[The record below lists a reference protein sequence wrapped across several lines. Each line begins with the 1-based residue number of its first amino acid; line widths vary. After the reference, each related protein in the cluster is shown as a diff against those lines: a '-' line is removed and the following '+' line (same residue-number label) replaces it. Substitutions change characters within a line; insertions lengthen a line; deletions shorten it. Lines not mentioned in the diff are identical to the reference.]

1 MPGLQDLERFKQSF
15 RTIGDE
21 TGTLGRRGELYE
33 ELPLPEGKLDED
45 LASLIAGE
53 DESEL
58 ESSETETAPEPA
70 GEPGLDEG
78 FDFSAFLDS
87 IPDNADAEKTGAE
100 EAAGSPE
107 EPPVAEEE
115 AAEESD
121 FSFPDDLLAGFADDV
136 ENAAP
141 DSGLPATEEFSLSGL
156 DEPNE
161 ESADS
166 IESGPVGLEAP
177 PTEELPTEEEGFDLA
192 GFPSQFDESSAPDDG
207 EFAIPGFEDEAPPPA
222 GEESPTDHADEGFSL
237 FSEEAPPAQENKA
250 PEPGFSIPDFNLD
263 AELDHMGLGEEA
275 KKEAP
280 VDEFG
285 NVADDAD
292 VSNVPLD
299 SFDTFSLND
308 DFMSSGFE
316 NEDAGSAK
324 SMDDDFATLEDFS
337 LEGIDDAFRAPQA
350 PSTAAP
356 SGMADRRKAA
366 LPAAAQVE
374 EIILS
379 EDDYGRL
386 QNTLAAYPLNLRIA
400 CEELVAEHAVPPD
413 QMSALIK
420 LLVKGAAARET
431 ALLAGRLIGRPI
443 VIPKGFEKS
452 SGEELEAEKRSFS
465 YMFVHTILPVL
476 RVFLF
481 AGLVTAS
488 MAYLGIEFVYKPLR
502 ANSLYAQG
510 YNRVQAGE
518 YARGNERFDEAGRIW
533 RIKKWYFRYAETFI
547 EKRQYLLA
555 EQKYDQ
561 LLANYPRDKQGA
573 LDYAAF
579 ESKVLRNFEKAERIL
594 RHQILDYQLEDKEAL
609 LALGDNNLEW
619 GELDPSRYE
628 EARKAFARLMGRYG
642 SEDQYLER
650 MLLYFIRTDSLAE
663 TLPLQAHFLSS
674 KRRKISSATLSE
686 LGGYFLDKKT
696 AVTEGVPDRNLSRI
710 ENIKELLQEAVRRDA
725 KNPEAYYHLTRYF
738 ERFGK
743 PAEEKRAAERAIEAF
758 AAAPE
763 SSAKRASYR
772 IDAHRR
778 LASLLVKEKE
788 FLSAEERLLEGIRLY
803 EDALARRLLGRK
815 QEFGRLYADLG
826 DIEYFKAGDLD
837 AAVDNYQEAERNG
850 WAPPE
855 IRYRVGYAAYAR
867 ENWGDAVESLF
878 KAASE
883 SPLNRR
889 ILFALGNSLYRRGD
903 LHAAQGYYNRLLDL
917 LETER
922 SRFPVLLPN
931 ERPDHAD
938 LAERLMRARNNL
950 GVTLEDLA
958 ERTGD
963 SRYKSRALALYS
975 ESARAWDALTREP
988 ATMVRSGSTNLAF
1001 LNTRGSLYPD
1011 RRFEPQIYAEIDKDG
1026 LEPST
1031 WEELLSE

>member
-1 MPGLQDLERFKQSF
+1 
-15 RTIGDE
+15 
-21 TGTLGRRGELYE
+21 
-33 ELPLPEGKLDED
+33 
-45 LASLIAGE
+45 
-53 DESEL
+53 
-58 ESSETETAPEPA
+58 
-70 GEPGLDEG
+70 
-78 FDFSAFLDS
+78 
-87 IPDNADAEKTGAE
+87 
-100 EAAGSPE
+100 
-107 EPPVAEEE
+107 
-115 AAEESD
+115 
-121 FSFPDDLLAGFADDV
+121 
-136 ENAAP
+136 
-141 DSGLPATEEFSLSGL
+141 
-156 DEPNE
+156 
-161 ESADS
+161 
-166 IESGPVGLEAP
+166 
-177 PTEELPTEEEGFDLA
+177 
-192 GFPSQFDESSAPDDG
+192 
-207 EFAIPGFEDEAPPPA
+207 
-222 GEESPTDHADEGFSL
+222 
-237 FSEEAPPAQENKA
+237 
-250 PEPGFSIPDFNLD
+250 
-263 AELDHMGLGEEA
+263 
-275 KKEAP
+275 
-280 VDEFG
+280 
-285 NVADDAD
+285 
-292 VSNVPLD
+292 
-299 SFDTFSLND
+299 
-308 DFMSSGFE
+308 
-316 NEDAGSAK
+316 
-324 SMDDDFATLEDFS
+324 
-337 LEGIDDAFRAPQA
+337 
-350 PSTAAP
+350 
-356 SGMADRRKAA
+356 
-366 LPAAAQVE
+366 
-374 EIILS
+374 
-379 EDDYGRL
+379 
-386 QNTLAAYPLNLRIA
+386 
-400 CEELVAEHAVPPD
+400 
-413 QMSALIK
+413 
-420 LLVKGAAARET
+420 
-431 ALLAGRLIGRPI
+431 
-443 VIPKGFEKS
+443 
-452 SGEELEAEKRSFS
+452 
-465 YMFVHTILPVL
+465 
-476 RVFLF
+476 
-481 AGLVTAS
+481 
-488 MAYLGIEFVYKPLR
+488 
-502 ANSLYAQG
+502 
-510 YNRVQAGE
+510 
-518 YARGNERFDEAGRIW
+518 
-533 RIKKWYFRYAETFI
+533 
-547 EKRQYLLA
+547 
-555 EQKYDQ
+555 
-561 LLANYPRDKQGA
+561 
-573 LDYAAF
+573 
-579 ESKVLRNFEKAERIL
+579 
-594 RHQILDYQLEDKEAL
+594 
-609 LALGDNNLEW
+609 
-619 GELDPSRYE
+619 
-628 EARKAFARLMGRYG
+628 MGRYG